1 MTRGAAHSRSSQ
13 ALPKSQ
19 RIAKR
24 GDFLRTYENG
34 RKEHTRFTVVF
45 LLENGLTHPRLGVTA
60 TRKLGKAHVRN
71 RFKRWV
77 REIYR
82 VNRDSIGLG
91 SVSLDIVVN
100 IKTNA
105 ADADFRSFSEDLLRG
120 FRRSLRP
127 APVQKG

>member
-1 MTRGAAHSRSSQ
+1 MTRGDAQPRASL

-24 GDFLRTYENG
+24 GDFVRTYEAG

-45 LLENGLTHPRLGVTA
+45 SLENGLTHPRLGVTA

-77 REIYR
+77 REVYR
-82 VNRDSIGLG
+82 LNREPIGLS
-91 SVSLDIVVN
+91 SVPLDIVVN

-120 FRRSLRP
+120 FRRSIRP
-127 APVQKG
+127 PQVHKG